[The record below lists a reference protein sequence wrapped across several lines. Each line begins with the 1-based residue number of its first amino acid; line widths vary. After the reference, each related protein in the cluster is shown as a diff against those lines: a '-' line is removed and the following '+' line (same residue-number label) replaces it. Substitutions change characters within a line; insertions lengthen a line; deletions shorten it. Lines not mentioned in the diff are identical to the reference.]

1 MKIEGLVGK
10 KPGQRRLCWW
20 KVCSHAM
27 LHILISLIAEG
38 PPWSPETGADQ
49 GSRAHTQ
56 ERNFPQNCQRLRTT
70 WQRALVST
78 ENGKRP
84 LRACPGAKGL
94 FSLNFPGY
102 RRAESCCSSIQSW
115 FLEETG
121 WTDTVNCCRK
131 WRSKEGPAQA
141 LLSWSSPLLLYKLNA
156 VGQDNLEL

>member
-1 MKIEGLVGK
+1 MKIEGLVGT

-56 ERNFPQNCQRLRTT
+56 ERNFPQNSQRLRTT
-70 WQRALVST
+70 WQRALVSM
-78 ENGKRP
+78 ENGKRAF
-84 LRACPGAKGL
+84 RACPGAKGL

-102 RRAESCCSSIQSW
+102 RRAESCCSSIQKLISGGSRVDRHCER
-115 FLEETG
+115 LQE
-121 WTDTVNCCRK
+121 V
-131 WRSKEGPAQA
+131 KEQGR
-141 LLSWSSPLLLYKLNA
+141 SSPGSAQLVIAFTALQTKCSRITRIT
-156 VGQDNLEL
+156 